1 MRRIANLLFV
11 FVAFCLS
18 SCEKTTEKEAIFVCG
33 EFSPK
38 WLLDEIDRVEQKSVL
53 FRYVE
58 VKKSVFNGTD
68 IVMVHDPLNSSLV
81 DGTRFFDCSGNCYD
95 STSDEYNYFWDN
107 KDKFVL
113 IWRNY

>member
-1 MRRIANLLFV
+1 M
-11 FVAFCLS
+11 
-18 SCEKTTEKEAIFVCG
+18 CG

-38 WLLDEIDRVEQKSVL
+38 WLLDEIDRVEQKSVP

-68 IVMVHDPLNSSLV
+68 IVMVYDPLNSSLV

-95 STSDEYNYFWDN
+95 STCDEYNYFWDN